1 VAPIFGAAP
10 LYIKKDKKWQMP
22 LIMRPVLVPTI
33 LLFSSSS
40 ISSLL
45 LLAFGP
51 LPNAKFNWTEEARGG
66 EEKRREEKKGE
77 FFLSFCCSR
86 MNSNL

>member
-1 VAPIFGAAP
+1 
-10 LYIKKDKKWQMP
+10 M
-22 LIMRPVLVPTI
+22 VLAPTI

-66 EEKRREEKKGE
+66 EEKRREEKRREEKRRRGSSSCHFVAVE
-77 FFLSFCCSR
+77 
-86 MNSNL
+86 